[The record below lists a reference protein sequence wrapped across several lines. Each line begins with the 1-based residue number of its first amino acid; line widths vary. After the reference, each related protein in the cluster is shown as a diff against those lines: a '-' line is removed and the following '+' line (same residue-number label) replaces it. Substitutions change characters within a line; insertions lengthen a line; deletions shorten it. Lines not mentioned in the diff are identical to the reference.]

1 MVELTLRSRHRC
13 FGGTVD
19 FYRHASD
26 CCQSEMNFSVYV
38 PTQAPIGPVPV
49 LYFLSGLTC
58 SDENFMTKAGALEV
72 AAELGILLVVPDTS
86 PRGDGVPNVADRYDL
101 GQGAGF
107 YVDATQDPWR
117 SQFQMY
123 TYVTQELPALI
134 RSHFPVAIDG
144 TGRVKQGIFGHSMG
158 GHGAL
163 VCALRNPEQ
172 YLSVSAFAPIVAPM
186 AVPWGRA
193 ALGLYLG
200 EGPSDWA
207 NWANYDACELVGRS
221 TFDDVILIDQ
231 GLADDF
237 LALQLQPERFAAAC
251 QTSGQS
257 LNLRFHEHYDH
268 GYYFITSFIRDHL
281 MHHARKLCA

>member
-1 MVELTLRSRHRC
+1 
-13 FGGTVD
+13 
-19 FYRHASD
+19 
-26 CCQSEMNFSVYV
+26 
-38 PTQAPIGPVPV
+38 
-49 LYFLSGLTC
+49 
-58 SDENFMTKAGALEV
+58 
-72 AAELGILLVVPDTS
+72 
-86 PRGDGVPNVADRYDL
+86 
-101 GQGAGF
+101 
-107 YVDATQDPWR
+107 VDATQDPWR

-134 RSHFPVAIDG
+134 RSHFPVAIDW